1 MAGRTRHARTVGVRG
16 GVRAVGRRR
25 GAAWDARRE
34 RHGMHRGG
42 VSFRR
47 EAYCGLC
54 GDVGARRHGGRRGRA
69 AGGAGC
75 AGGRVPGVG
84 GGAGDV
90 EGV

>member
-1 MAGRTRHARTVGVRG
+1 MQGRWAYG

-54 GDVGARRHGGRRGRA
+54 GDVGARRHDGRCGVRREA
-69 AGGAGC
+69 
-75 AGGRVPGVG
+75 RVPGVG